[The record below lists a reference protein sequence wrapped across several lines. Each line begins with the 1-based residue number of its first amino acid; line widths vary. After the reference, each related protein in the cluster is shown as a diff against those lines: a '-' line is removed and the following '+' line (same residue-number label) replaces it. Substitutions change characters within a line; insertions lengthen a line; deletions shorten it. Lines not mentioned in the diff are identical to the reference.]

1 MPSSTPASMLCALL
15 GRTKKGV
22 HSGQMRSFLAH
33 YLRIKSRDDVL
44 WLSGIVVFAGLLASI
59 LPVTPVFTH
68 AVEMWARDLRIAI
81 ATPPE
86 PQNDEIV
93 IIGLTDET
101 LDTLPYRLPVD
112 RDFMADLIEKLDAA
126 GVRAIG
132 IDSLYDRKTEP
143 AKDERLRNAIRNAKA
158 PVIPIWADETFGVD
172 GERLDILQDFIGDG
186 PSGHGV
192 IFSDRFDRTARRH
205 KPVWD
210 PNSPHPYQFPA
221 AIADILGVPF
231 DTATAS
237 IAWRGNTIEGD
248 SPFKLY
254 PAHWV
259 SALPAE
265 WFSNKIALIGV
276 DLVDIDRHRTPFNVL
291 PGTPRMSGIEI
302 HAHALAQLLEGR
314 TLWTTGFAANFVIG
328 VVAGLIGIVLALIRS
343 PLLLK
348 LATGAAVILLFW
360 ILCFV
365 MYRLSG
371 PLVPMFMPAL
381 AFVTAIATTSVFDG
395 RREREK
401 RAFIRGAFAR
411 YVPPGIVARL
421 DQDPSR
427 LQLGGE
433 RRTLTVIFTDL
444 AGFTSF
450 SESLDAKML
459 AEVINDYLDGV
470 AGTILRN
477 GGTIDKFVGDGTMSF
492 FGAPESQSD
501 DFNRAVTCAT
511 EIDAFSEAFSK
522 KWSAQGYDVGETRI
536 GVFCGPAVVGNFGGK
551 DRFDYTAL
559 GNTVNTAARLESA
572 NKFTGTRILI
582 GSDGPLPETS
592 HVLRPVGK
600 LVLAG
605 KSEPILAFEPAAET
619 STVKDYLSAY
629 ELLESKSPEGLAA
642 FEALHTST
650 PDDPLVSYHLDR
662 LKSGDQG
669 TTIILKGK

>member
-1 MPSSTPASMLCALL
+1 MVRALL
-15 GRTKKGV
+15 GRTLK
-22 HSGQMRSFLAH
+22 HSHAERMRSFLTQ
-33 YLRIKSRDDVL
+33 YLRIKSRDDVI
-44 WLSGIVVFAGLLASI
+44 WLAGIVLSAGLLASI
-59 LPVTPVFTH
+59 LPITPVFTH
-68 AVEMWARDLRIAI
+68 AIEMWARDLRIAL

-86 PQNDEIV
+86 PQNDDII

-112 RDFMADLIEKLDAA
+112 RDFMANLIEELDNA

-143 AKDERLRNAIRNAKA
+143 AKDERLRKAILEAAA
-158 PVIPIWADETFGVD
+158 PVVPIWADKTFGVE
-172 GERLDILQDFIGDG
+172 GERLEILMDFIGDA

-192 IFSDRFDRTARRH
+192 IFSDRFDRTARRQ
-205 KPVWD
+205 KPIWD
-210 PNSPHPYQFPA
+210 LDSPHPYQFPA
-221 AIADILGVPF
+221 AIADALGLPF
-231 DTATAS
+231 DKETTP
-237 IAWRGNTIEGD
+237 IAWRGHTIDGEP
-248 SPFKLY
+248 PFKLY
-254 PAHWV
+254 PAHWIN
-259 SALPAE
+259 ALPAE
-265 WFSNKIALIGV
+265 WFRGKIALIGV
-276 DLVDIDRHRTPFNVL
+276 DLIDIDRHRTPFNVL

-314 TLWTTGFAANFVIG
+314 TLWTTGFAANFMIG
-328 VVAGLIGIVLALIRS
+328 IVAGLLGIVLALIRL

-348 LATGAAVILLFW
+348 IMLGVTLVLAFW
-360 ILCFV
+360 VLCFG
-365 MYRLSG
+365 MYRWSG
-371 PLVPMFMPAL
+371 PLVPLFMPVL
-381 AFVTAIATTSVFDG
+381 AFVTAVATTSVFDG

-450 SESLDAKML
+450 SEGLDAKML

-492 FGAPESQSD
+492 FGAPESHAD
-501 DFNRAVTCAT
+501 DFDRAVTCAI

-522 KWSAQGYDVGETRI
+522 KWSAQGYNVGETRI

-582 GSDGPLPETS
+582 GSDGDLPDTS
-592 HVLRPVGK
+592 HPLRPVGK

-605 KSEPILAFEPAAET
+605 KSEPILAFAPAANT
-619 STVKDYLSAY
+619 SNAENYLSAY
-629 ELLESKSPEGLAA
+629 ELLEKEDPKALAT
-642 FEALHTST
+642 FEELHNSA
-650 PDDPLVSYHLDR
+650 PDDPLIAYHLDR
-662 LKSGDQG
+662 LKSGDEG

>member
-1 MPSSTPASMLCALL
+1 MS
-15 GRTKKGV
+15 
-22 HSGQMRSFLAH
+22 SFLAQ
-33 YLRIKSRDDVL
+33 YLRIKSRDDVF
-44 WLSGIVVFAGLLASI
+44 WLTGIILFAGLIASV
-59 LPVTPVFTH
+59 LPATPVFTH
-68 AVEMWARDLRIAI
+68 AIEMWARDLRIAI

-86 PQNDEIV
+86 PQNDDIV

-112 RDFMADLIEKLDAA
+112 RDFMADLIETLDGA

-132 IDSLYDRKTEP
+132 IDSLYDRKTED
-143 AKDERLRNAIRNAKA
+143 AKDERLRHAIHHANAPI
-158 PVIPIWADETFGVD
+158 IPIWADKTFGVD
-172 GERLDILQDFIGDG
+172 GKRLDILNDFIGDG

-192 IFSDRFDRTARRH
+192 IFSDRFDRTARRQ

-210 PNSPHPYQFPA
+210 PESPHPYQFPA
-221 AIADILGVPF
+221 AIADTIGVSF
-231 DTATAS
+231 DTATAP
-237 IAWRGNTIEGD
+237 IAWRGRTKEGD
-248 SPFKLY
+248 PPFKLY

-259 SALPAE
+259 NALPAE

-314 TLWTTGFAANFVIG
+314 TLWTTGFAANFAIG
-328 VVAGLIGIVLALIRS
+328 LFAGVMGIILALIRS

-348 LATGAAVILLFW
+348 VAIGTAIILLFW
-360 ILCFV
+360 VLCFV

-371 PLVPMFMPAL
+371 PLMPMFMPAL
-381 AFVTAIATTSVFDG
+381 AFVTAVATTSVFDG

-450 SESLDAKML
+450 SEGLDAKML

-492 FGAPESQSD
+492 FGAPESQAD
-501 DFNRAVTCAT
+501 DFDRAVNCAI
-511 EIDAFSEAFSK
+511 EIDAFSESFSK
-522 KWSAQGYDVGETRI
+522 KWSAQGYEVGETRI

-582 GSDGPLPETS
+582 GSDGDLPDTS
-592 HVLRPVGK
+592 HLLRPVGK

-605 KSEPILAFEPAAET
+605 KSEPILAFAPAENIPSAD
-619 STVKDYLSAY
+619 DYLSAY
-629 ELLESKSPEGLAA
+629 ELLEKEHPESRAA
-642 FEALHTST
+642 FEALHRSA
-650 PDDPLVSYHLDR
+650 PNDHLVAFHLDR
-662 LKSGDQG
+662 LKSGERG
-669 TTIILKGK
+669 ATTILKGK